1 MFRLL
6 IVEDEPAT
14 AAELA
19 AGLTRAGYHTTLAHS
34 GEDALVT
41 VLAQPFDAVVL
52 DVMLPGFSG
61 FEVVRAMR
69 ERGCGVPVLFLSA
82 LGAVADR
89 VRGLQEGGD
98 DYLVKPFAQSELQAR
113 IAALLRRGHPNPAT
127 AAPTVVQVGD
137 LTWDPQ
143 QQRVTRAGKRLDL
156 TPNELTLLALLLE
169 HRGQVVTRSQIAR
182 SVWQLEFE
190 PPGNTI
196 DVQVRRLRTK
206 VDDPYEKKL
215 IHTRRGFGY
224 VLEDL

>member
-34 GEDALVT
+34 GEDALLT
-41 VLAQPFDAVVL
+41 VLGQPFDAVVL

-89 VRGLQEGGD
+89 VRGLHEGGD

-113 IAALLRRGHPNPAT
+113 IAALLRRGHPSQAA
-127 AAPTVVQVGD
+127 AAPAVVQVGD
-137 LTWDPQ
+137 LTWDPH

-196 DVQVRRLRTK
+196 DVQVRRLRNK
-206 VDDPYEKKL
+206 VDDPYDRKL